1 MGTLGKR
8 WVTESTALRLNAEEA
23 ERRRFEFLKSL
34 FPADPLMKFRRDHTF
49 RQIRIVTQEDFNQH
63 PPVDIS
69 SLPNGYW
76 RDMQSQRNFSGLTLQ
91 AAEKYEVEAH
101 FIQVW
106 DAMMLNPAKVH
117 CYPTLDQCTVE
128 QLVEEGTHWLWAG
141 SWRTVPFM
149 IPSGG
154 MGGRLFH
161 PQASYKA
168 DTGQWR
174 RIAAGTLL
182 LGHNWENQCLH
193 CGVGCLRPDH
203 WRNLLAWAGVSGKG
217 RPPRPEHTSPR
228 YRYTPEEN
236 NEEQHD
242 DEDHQ

>member
-8 WVTESTALRLNAEEA
+8 WVTEATALRLNAEEA
-23 ERRRFEFLKSL
+23 ERRRLEFIKSL
-34 FPADPLMKFRRDHTF
+34 FPADPLMDLRRDHTF
-49 RQIRIVTQEDFNQH
+49 RQVRVVTQEDFNQR

-76 RDMQSQRNFSGLTLQ
+76 RDMQGQRNFSGLTLQ
-91 AAEKYEVEAH
+91 AVNQYGIEAH
-101 FIQVW
+101 FIRVW
-106 DAMMLNPAKVH
+106 GALMLNPTKVH
-117 CYPTLDQCTVE
+117 CYPTLDHCSLE

-141 SWRTVPFM
+141 PWRAVPFVLSDGTM
-149 IPSGG
+149 GSG
-154 MGGRLFH
+154 LFH

-182 LGHNWENQCLH
+182 LGRSWENQCPH

-203 WRNLLAWAGVSGKG
+203 WRNMLSWTGTPGKG
-217 RPPRPEHTSPR
+217 RTPHPERTTPR
-228 YRYTPEEN
+228 YKHTNAE
-236 NEEQHD
+236 
-242 DEDHQ
+242 